1 MEGEK
6 SEILFRSIRGDCTV
20 IFEKGN
26 GCAIWVDGQP
36 AAKVYEGLVAAI
48 LRDGPRSAASL
59 ISIIEERTGPIEG
72 HDEVALAKMI
82 NHWRHLHFG

>member
-1 MEGEK
+1 MEDEK
-6 SEILFRSIRGDCTV
+6 TKILFRSMRGACTL

-48 LRDGPRSAASL
+48 LRDGPLGAASL

-72 HDEVALAKMI
+72 HDEVALAKVI
-82 NHWRHLHFG
+82 NHWQHLHFA